1 MVTFFLILL
10 SLIFRGRA
18 SRLRCS
24 RLRVVV
30 LVARAAVCSA
40 GRRWIGRPRAL
51 WHAPTAIFLSYTADE
66 WFFSYGVPTW
76 RLSTPLFQNVG
87 HIALQAQKSLRACST
102 VSTGL
107 RESRTQES
115 THRFYRFRT
124 PLRVLCVCVCVC
136 VCVFCAFFSQKRPF
150 RWPSAGVH
158 APFLLKKSGKT

>member
-76 RLSTPLFQNVG
+76 RLSTPLFHNVG

-107 RESRTQES
+107 RESRIQEG

-124 PLRVLCVCVCVC
+124 PL
-136 VCVFCAFFSQKRPF
+136 CVFFFPPF
-150 RWPSAGVH
+150 FVRFFYTETVVSVALGGGARTVSIP
-158 APFLLKKSGKT
+158 KSGKPQSRFS